1 MAGGTWVTQ
10 NKVRPGTYINI
21 VGQGGTA
28 GSVGDRGTV
37 AMALSLSWGPS
48 KSLLKINAGDDITTL
63 LGYDL
68 TAPSVLLVKETLK
81 RAKTL
86 LLYRLNAG
94 TKAAVTTG
102 TLTATA
108 KHGGVRGNNLTV
120 VIQTNVDDNAKFD
133 VITLL
138 AGVEVNRQVVS
149 NIAGLVSNDW
159 IVFSGS
165 GTLATTAGAP
175 LVSGADGT
183 VTNSDHTDFLAT
195 VELYDFNTIAYTGTA
210 SDLKALYTA
219 FIKRLRDDEG
229 KKVQLVL
236 ENYATAGFEGVV
248 SVKNGVKLSDGTLI
262 TAAQATAW
270 VAAATAAAQMNQ
282 SLTYDNY
289 DDAVDVG
296 TRYTNAQIEAAIL
309 AGEFLFTPNQDKAK
323 VEIDINTFTGFTPTK
338 GKKFSK
344 NRVIRVLDGIAND
357 FKLIFDSFY
366 GGKVDNNSD
375 GRDLLWNEYITYLKT
390 LQGLNALQNVDSATD
405 VKIIQ
410 GAESDSVYVE
420 VAVQPVDSVEK
431 VYMKVTVR

>member
-1 MAGGTWVTQ
+1 MAGGTWNSQ

-21 VGQGGTA
+21 VGQGVAA
-28 GSVGDRGTV
+28 GALGERGTV
-37 AMALSLSWGPS
+37 AMALSLSWGTS
-48 KSLLKINAGDDITTL
+48 KELLTIQAGDDISTL

-68 TAPSVLLVKETLK
+68 TAPSVLLVKEALK

-102 TLTATA
+102 TLTVTA
-108 KHGGVRGNNLTV
+108 KHSGVRGNALTV
-120 VIQTNVDDNAKFD
+120 VVQTNVDDNAKFD
-133 VITLL
+133 VVTLL
-138 AGVEVNRQVVS
+138 SGVEKNRQVVA
-149 NIAGLVSNDW
+149 NIAGLAANDW
-159 IVFSGS
+159 VVFSGT
-165 GTLATTAGAP
+165 GTLTATAGAP
-175 LVSGADGT
+175 LVGGTDGA
-183 VTNSDHTDFLAT
+183 VTNSDHIDFLAT

-210 SDLKALYTA
+210 SDLKSLYTA

-236 ENYATAGFEGVV
+236 ENYATAGFEGVI
-248 SVKNGVKLSDGTLI
+248 SVKNGVELSDGTIL

-289 DDAVDVG
+289 DDAVDVS

-309 AGEFLFTPNQDKAK
+309 AGEFVFTPNQDKAK
-323 VEIDINTFTGFTPTK
+323 VEIDINTFTSFTPTK

-344 NRVIRVLDGIAND
+344 NRVVRVLDGIAND
-357 FKLIFDSFY
+357 FKRIFDQFY

-375 GRDLLWNEYITYLKT
+375 GRELLWNEYITYLKT
-390 LQGLNALQNVDSATD
+390 LQGLNALQNVNSATD
-405 VKIIQ
+405 VKIVQ
-410 GAESDSVYVE
+410 GTESDSVYVE
-420 VAVQPVDSVEK
+420 VAVQPVDSIEK
-431 VYMKVTVR
+431 VYMKVTVK